1 MNNSITLKEAIDLKR
16 TYGRLLSHAEQLG
29 TECLTAELTTQ
40 FLVDNKSSGLAN
52 TVMKDFLPIT
62 DAYGSSNPIW
72 KQGKYPSRSSMN
84 LLGRLFLTDLLKPLS
99 FMTRQK
105 RPLG

>member
-40 FLVDNKSSGLAN
+40 FLVDNKSSR
-52 TVMKDFLPIT
+52 
-62 DAYGSSNPIW
+62 S
-72 KQGKYPSRSSMN
+72 GKYRHE
-84 LLGRLFLTDLLKPLS
+84 RFLAHNRCIRFLES
-99 FMTRQK
+99 
-105 RPLG
+105 